1 MNNYRI
7 KSGGLFE
14 YEINCGVYQKTISG
28 VRIIVENVP
37 ELQIGANI
45 KDGNVI
51 FTDLG
56 TGTRLLSTDRRGNY
70 LQELIN
76 ILDDVLS
83 ALPSKRFSIQRKRLS
98 LLPTKEEYQ
107 HKTDELCMLMKIRQ
121 EEIFFKDRI
130 IIGYIY
136 RIYKNRLADTNKS
149 INEAIAEDY
158 GQNVVELIK
167 WFHNL
172 LKYSVNPQDFTS
184 LELLSIFSI

>member
-1 MNNYRI
+1 MNIYRV

-14 YEINCGVYQKTISG
+14 YEINCGVYKKTISG
-28 VRIIVENVP
+28 VRIIVENLP

-98 LLPTKEEYQ
+98 LLPSKEEYQ
-107 HKTDELCMLMKIRQ
+107 HKIDELCMLMKIRQ
-121 EEIFFKDRI
+121 EEIFVKDRI
-130 IIGYIY
+130 KIGYIY
-136 RIYKNRLADTNKS
+136 RLYNNKLDTNKS

-158 GQNVVELIK
+158 GQNAVELIK

-172 LKYSVNPQDFTS
+172 LRYSVNSRDFT
-184 LELLSIFSI
+184 LPELLSIFSI